1 MRIEDY
7 KKYDPIFGSWYIQEK
22 IEEGSFGQVYSIERR
37 ELGIT
42 YKSALKTITIPQDKG
57 EITSV
62 MSDGM
67 SEQEATEYFKWLVE
81 NIVDE
86 FMLMSKLK
94 GNSHVVSYEDHAIM
108 EHEDDIGWDILIRME
123 LLTPFVEYTVSH
135 TLEQDEI
142 LKLGIDLCKALEFCR
157 KFDIIHRDIK
167 PENIFINSNGD
178 FKLGD

>member
-1 MRIEDY
+1 
-7 KKYDPIFGSWYIQEK
+7 
-22 IEEGSFGQVYSIERR
+22 
-37 ELGIT
+37 
-42 YKSALKTITIPQDKG
+42 
-57 EITSV
+57 

-94 GNSHVVSYEDHAIM
+94 GNIHVVSYEDHAIM